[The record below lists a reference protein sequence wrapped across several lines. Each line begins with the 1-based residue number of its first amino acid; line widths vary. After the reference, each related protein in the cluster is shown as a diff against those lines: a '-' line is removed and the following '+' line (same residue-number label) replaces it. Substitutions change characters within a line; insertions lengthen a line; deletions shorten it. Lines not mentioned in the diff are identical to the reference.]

1 MSMKK
6 HNKHRERQMEGGGG
20 GGEREREK
28 GPLNK
33 FTFFSPLP
41 KLMWS
46 Q

>member
-6 HNKHRERQMEGGGG
+6 HNKNREREMEGGGG
-20 GGEREREK
+20 GREREK